1 MKKHFPSRQA
11 QKARQSQ
18 QAPKANEL
26 GRPKLPQTIQCRFP
40 GFVTAL
46 SLALSLLLAS
56 APSLAQNSAFSV
68 EDDFARELKLVESLK
83 IYNQQIK
90 EQIAGQE
97 QAKQD
102 IEQSIL
108 SAKELEPQ
116 VGPLLEKMIDALDR
130 FVDADLPFHLQERK
144 VSVARLRDLLSES
157 SIGASE
163 RFRQILDIYTVETEY
178 GQTFEAYSDELNEQ
192 PVDVLRI
199 GRLALYAQSKD
210 QSQSYYF
217 NKSSRQW
224 EALDASANRNIRKA
238 IKVAAKT
245 IAPELLSLPVS
256 PPSGN

>member
-1 MKKHFPSRQA
+1 MKKKIRFLCNTLMSR
-11 QKARQSQ
+11 
-18 QAPKANEL
+18 
-26 GRPKLPQTIQCRFP
+26 KLRRSS
-40 GFVTAL
+40 TAL
-46 SLALSLLLAS
+46 ALCSALLTMCVS
-56 APSLAQNSAFSV
+56 SLAQDSAFSV
-68 EDDFARELKLVESLK
+68 EEDFARELKLVESLK
-83 IYNQQIK
+83 IYNQQIQ

-97 QAKQD
+97 QAKKD
-102 IEQSIL
+102 IEQSIS

-116 VGPLLEKMIDALDR
+116 VGPLLEKMIDALER
-130 FVDADLPFHLQERK
+130 FVEADLPFHLQERK
-144 VSVARLRDLLSES
+144 ISVARLRDLLSES

-163 RFRQILDIYTVETEY
+163 RFRQILDIYTIETEY

-217 NKSSRQW
+217 NKTSRQW
-224 EALDASANRNIRKA
+224 ESLDASANRNIRKA

-256 PPSGN
+256 APSAN